1 MKPNIPQ
8 KAPYKTKGPHQRPF
22 CCSTRTELL
31 QVLADQASQFKHGDL
46 GFAKYG
52 LELVIGIDV
61 ALVDLVLQVVFFDV
75 DPHFA
80 DYFRAWHGA

>member
-1 MKPNIPQ
+1 ML
-8 KAPYKTKGPHQRPF
+8 T
-22 CCSTRTELL
+22 
-31 QVLADQASQFKHGDL
+31 DQTCQLKHGDL

-80 DYFRAWHGA
+80 DHFSAWHGA